1 MAACG
6 GHPLG
11 TVTTLPVGEVSV
23 RAAGCHSF
31 TSCLRFSYS
40 PFHFQRL
47 PSTHSSASFSSSL
60 LYEIIYI
67 LLTAIGLKP
76 GGSSTVHT
84 DKQNTEEHNEREYPE
99 QNTHNNKNTET

>member
-11 TVTTLPVGEVSV
+11 TVTTLPVREVSV

-31 TSCLRFSYS
+31 TSYLRFSYF
-40 PFHFQRL
+40 PFHFQRH
-47 PSTHSSASFSSSL
+47 PSTHSSAAFSSSS

-67 LLTAIGLKP
+67 LLTVIGLTP

-84 DKQNTEEHNEREYPE
+84 DKQYTEHNEREYPE
-99 QNTHNNKNTET
+99 QNIHNNKNT